1 MKHFHFANG
10 SLSQGRSITNIFCSK
25 LSFSLWLVNT
35 KKSKLNFKSH
45 HSRFLNVPLPSL
57 PLSILILRSYSQSS
71 HSQNLVLFDIFWKT
85 QLHARAHRRTR
96 ISSYLGWLCMFL
108 LCLFLKHIGNRS
120 PSWLIIS
127 LEMDKATF
135 RPFVIGPPFA
145 LSRTQD
151 KCEMW
156 MIEKGNKDSPRL
168 PNFAKWSKCSSTCL

>member
-1 MKHFHFANG
+1 MKHFHFANA
-10 SLSQGRSITNIFCSK
+10 SLSQGWSITDIFCSK
-25 LSFSLWLVNT
+25 LPFSLWLVNT

-45 HSRFLNVPLPSL
+45 NSRFLNMPLPSL
-57 PLSILILRSYSQSS
+57 PLSILILHSYSQSS

-96 ISSYLGWLCMFL
+96 ISGDLGWLCMFVL
-108 LCLFLKHIGNRS
+108 SLFLKHIGNRS

-135 RPFVIGPPFA
+135 SFFVISGLHCPG
-145 LSRTQD
+145 LKISVND
-151 KCEMW
+151 WKGI
-156 MIEKGNKDSPRL
+156 IEGNKDSPRL